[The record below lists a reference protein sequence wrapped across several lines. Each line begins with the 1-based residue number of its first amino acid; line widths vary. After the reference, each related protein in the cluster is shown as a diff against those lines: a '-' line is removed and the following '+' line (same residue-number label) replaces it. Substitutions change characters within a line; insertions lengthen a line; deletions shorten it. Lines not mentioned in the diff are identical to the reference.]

1 MAISWGGHLGTVAD
15 WDTRKSEIIWG
26 QKAACRALPG
36 TFATLRGCQ
45 GCPLT
50 SEVTWGQKAK
60 DHPPQVLRRGRS
72 GPKGPLTENSGR
84 EESPGF
90 ARIPPPP
97 HAEADLARE
106 RNSLER

>member
-1 MAISWGGHLGTVAD
+1 MGTVAD

-26 QKAACRALPG
+26 QKAACRAVPG

-60 DHPPQVLRRGRS
+60 DPPLGFCAGDGLGRRALSQKIQGVKSLQVLQ
-72 GPKGPLTENSGR
+72 
-84 EESPGF
+84 ESP
-90 ARIPPPP
+90 PTPKLTWPENET
-97 HAEADLARE
+97 H
-106 RNSLER
+106 

>member
-1 MAISWGGHLGTVAD
+1 MGTVAD

-36 TFATLRGCQ
+36 AFATLRGCQ

-60 DHPPQVLRRGRS
+60 DPRPQVLRRGRS
-72 GPKGPLTENSGR
+72 GPPLTENSVL
-84 EESPGF
+84 SAPGPSLAAFCLLEGFKAPLLTGTAWDICDF
-90 ARIPPPP
+90 AEGVP
-97 HAEADLARE
+97 
-106 RNSLER
+106 